1 MIVILKLFLG
11 GDNMQDRERR
21 KQELIAKVKLD
32 NKVKEYVTKRNKR
45 NTLPKS
51 VEKFFDE
58 EF

>member
-11 GDNMQDRERR
+11 GDNMKDRERR

-32 NKVKEYVTKRNKR
+32 NKIKEYVTKRNKR

>member
-1 MIVILKLFLG
+1 MR
-11 GDNMQDRERR
+11 DRERR

-58 EF
+58 EL

>member
-1 MIVILKLFLG
+1 
-11 GDNMQDRERR
+11 MQAKEKR

-51 VEKFFDE
+51 IEKFFDE

>member
-11 GDNMQDRERR
+11 GDNMKDRERR

>member
-11 GDNMQDRERR
+11 GDNMEDRERR